1 MIDQH
6 SPAWQTFKAQ
16 ALRRE
21 VRRLR
26 GLAAGDLPPIPY
38 CHDWWWRDFV
48 PEVLPAGKL
57 TDGDVQFLLHMLTP
71 HALAR
76 AAVGLWRSPELW
88 ATIYRLQY
96 GGDAIRMFVGEA
108 LGRGE
113 MPQQHALWLLLHP
126 EQMPMDFP
134 LYVRRLL

>member
-1 MIDQH
+1 VTTQ
-6 SPAWQTFKAQ
+6 AQ
-16 ALRRE
+16 RDYNVRAVRAFA
-21 VRRLR
+21 RRLR

-76 AAVGLWRSPELW
+76 AASGLWRSPELT

-126 EQMPMDFP
+126 EQMPKDFP
-134 LYVRRLL
+134 MYCTRLLT